1 MKLEDGCNT
10 IVLNTKSPIAEI
22 PEGLRPLFEYIEE
35 GKVEQDAFV
44 HEIDDRVEKVS
55 LDEEVRG
62 IMTLEE
68 DFNARE
74 RMAVRRGHREE
85 KQEIALNMLK
95 EGMTIDV
102 IAKVT
107 GLTPEQI
114 RTLN

>member
-1 MKLEDGCNT
+1 MNLILEDGCNT

-68 DFNARE
+68 DMKMRE
-74 RMAVRRGHREE
+74 RRNLK
-85 KQEIALNMLK
+85 KQKEQIAQSLKAEGVEIN
-95 EGMTIDV
+95 I
-102 IAKVT
+102 IAKAT